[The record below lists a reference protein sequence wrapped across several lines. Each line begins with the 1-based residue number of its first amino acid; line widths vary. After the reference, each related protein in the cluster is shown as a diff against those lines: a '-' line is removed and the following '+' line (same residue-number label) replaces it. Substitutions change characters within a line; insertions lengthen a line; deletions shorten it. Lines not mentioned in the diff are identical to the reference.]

1 MLSRTRAPGQMML
14 AGEYSVVTSGGACV
28 SVAVG
33 PGVEISF
40 EPDDGPFRITSEAI
54 GLENADPVE
63 VPMINHVL
71 QTLNSKLGGLIT
83 VESRLGAG
91 ETKPGLGAS
100 AAVTIG
106 IIGAIND
113 SLGRPLPTLREVTG
127 LHQLAQ
133 GGLGSGYDAATSLV
147 GGVIAFSNSPAG
159 PEVSKLAWPEGLYAS
174 AISTGVGSSSR
185 VLLKR
190 KMNWARNQ
198 PRLNDQHEAR
208 MMSATRD
215 LIGAWRTGGVS
226 QILTSLSACQETL
239 AAMER
244 DASLGLFDN
253 RLGELLSCVE
263 EAGAIGRVSGAGGGD
278 SAWVFS
284 DCVDSLE
291 RAIAS
296 AGKAGFKVLS
306 LDFPAKGLE
315 VVKEREDA

>member
-1 MLSRTRAPGQMML
+1 MML

-33 PGVEISF
+33 PGVEITF
-40 EPDDGPFRITSEAI
+40 EPDDGPFRLTSEAV
-54 GLENADPVE
+54 GLENADPAE
-63 VPMINHVL
+63 VPMIHHVL
-71 QTLNSKLGGLIT
+71 QTVDSNLGGLIT
-83 VESRLGAG
+83 VESQLGAG

-113 SLGRPLPTLREVTG
+113 ALGRPLPTLREVTG

-147 GGVIAFSNSPAG
+147 GGVIVFSNSSAG
-159 PEVSKLAWPEGLYAS
+159 PEVSELAWPEGLYAS

-185 VLLKR
+185 TLLKR

-215 LIGAWRTGGVS
+215 LIEAWRAAEVS
-226 QILTSLSACQETL
+226 QILTSLSDCQETL

-263 EAGAIGRVSGAGGGD
+263 EAGSVGRVSGAGGGD

-284 DCVDSLE
+284 DCSDSLE

-296 AGKAGFKVLS
+296 AEKAGFKVLS
-306 LDFPAKGLE
+306 LNFPAKGLE